1 MPVERFCAML
11 MSFTM
16 LSGWNLAQQ
25 EPKAP
30 EKAVDAVVMR
40 VGERGIT
47 VPELCAA
54 IAQLPPPERKGYAL
68 HPRLAKDWYGPLVAL
83 AEEAKRKH
91 LQAGGNPRLSE
102 VDRNN
107 ALVGELIQSIAKES
121 EPSNREIEYHYVRHK
136 TEFEQ
141 AEVRHILVSDA
152 SALASRSKRSAA
164 EAKTRAEDIATQ
176 LKSGAD
182 FAELAEKDSDDPFT
196 ASKGGE
202 LGYVAHHQLEP
213 AVDGILWSLT
223 PGQMSA
229 PFEGRFGYEI
239 VEVEE
244 RRIQPLDA
252 IRESIIGNLKAAAL
266 ERREQEI
273 ISAAHISLEPA
284 FVDGSLPCERSA
296 FNLPNRLDAP

>member
-1 MPVERFCAML
+1 ML
-11 MSFTM
+11 IALTM
-16 LSGWNLAQQ
+16 LNDRNLAQQ
-25 EPKAP
+25 EQKAS
-30 EKAVDAVVMR
+30 EKARGPVVMR

-47 VPELCAA
+47 VAELCTA
-54 IAQLPPPERKGYAL
+54 IAQLPPPQRKGYAL
-68 HPRLAKDWYGPLVAL
+68 HPELAKDWYGPLIAL

-91 LQAGGNPRLSE
+91 LQIDENSNLSE
-102 VDRNN
+102 VGRDN

-121 EPSNREIEYHYVRHK
+121 EPSNNEVENHYARHK
-136 TEFEQ
+136 DEFEQ
-141 AEVRHILVSDA
+141 VKVRHILLSDA
-152 SALASRSKRSAA
+152 TALASRSPRSAA
-164 EAKTRAEDIATQ
+164 DAKARAEEIAAQ
-176 LKSGAD
+176 LKGGAD
-182 FAELAEKDSDDPFT
+182 FVELAEKDSDDPYT

-239 VEVEE
+239 VQVEE

-252 IRESIIGNLKAAAL
+252 IRESIMGNLKAAAA
-266 ERREQEI
+266 ERKEQEI

-284 FVDGSLPCERSA
+284 FVDGSLPCETRA
-296 FNLPNRLDAP
+296 FNLPDKLDAR